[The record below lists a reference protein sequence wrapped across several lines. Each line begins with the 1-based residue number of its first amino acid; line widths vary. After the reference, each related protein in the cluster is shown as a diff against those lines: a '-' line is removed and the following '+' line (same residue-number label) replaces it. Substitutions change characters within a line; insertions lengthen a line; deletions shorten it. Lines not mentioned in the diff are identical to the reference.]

1 MVQSCSIFIFTIMHT
16 VLNEEIFKKFLSCKR
31 LYLIRKSSTKHYEI
45 RKIHFNELILL
56 IIKLNTSFRVIFIL
70 ITRFQYMNFYN
81 HYVSSENKILT
92 WAVTYSISFKD
103 YLIFFHNTRT
113 YSLFWIEQ
121 VHRHC
126 SFPIVTI
133 CKGLHQNT
141 ISNLKLS
148 KRKYVHEIKE
158 IFEDYIII
166 QHLLHFNRS

>member
-1 MVQSCSIFIFTIMHT
+1 MTYKMLLKIKVF
-16 VLNEEIFKKFLSCKR
+16 FLR
-31 LYLIRKSSTKHYEI
+31 YDFRY
-45 RKIHFNELILL
+45 NILFSNR
-56 IIKLNTSFRVIFIL
+56 NTW
-70 ITRFQYMNFYN
+70 FYQNKYFCN
-81 HYVSSENKILT
+81 HYTSSENKILT

-133 CKGLHQNT
+133 RKGLHQNT